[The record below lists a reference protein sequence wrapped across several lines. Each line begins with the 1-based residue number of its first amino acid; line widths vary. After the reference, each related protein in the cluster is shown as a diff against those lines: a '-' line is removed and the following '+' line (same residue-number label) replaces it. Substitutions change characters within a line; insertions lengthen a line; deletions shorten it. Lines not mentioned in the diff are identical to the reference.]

1 MVLCRDLCQAIL
13 LDNEKLVPRSSGDRR
28 YMRYD
33 HTRSVRYYP
42 NAANHVGIG
51 TRVFETM
58 SCKWT
63 KLKEWRIRVQ

>member
-1 MVLCRDLCQAIL
+1 MILCSDLRQAIL
-13 LDNEKLVPRSSGDRR
+13 LDHEKLVPRPSGDRW

-33 HTRSVRYYP
+33 HARSARYYP
-42 NAANHVGIG
+42 NAADHVGIG

-63 KLKEWRIRVQ
+63 KLKEWRVLVQ